1 MPYLIAIGAMT
12 PMFLLFLRQM
22 MGKTH
27 YQMVGLAIAATAAFV
42 FIRWPREEKVPCRE
56 SKLSNVLLVLGLVF
70 GIGSVMFVDTW
81 FCAVSVMLLLT
92 SLLMKIIDP
101 ETRGSLWPAVL
112 PMFVFLPLPM
122 QRDTMLITALQ
133 RYSAWFTSRLLDLP
147 PGIAHFLNGTSIM
160 VPGKPGYGVAA
171 ACSGVQSFFTLL
183 FIAMVVLVAYRRINS
198 TVAGGVLFSIIG
210 LLFIVPGMILGNSLL
225 FYIGLPFVLWGLLG
239 IRAMLL
245 VFAAVFWTM
254 FINVLRIFLI
264 PIMDSMDV
272 NLSEGIPH
280 ILLGWGAL
288 LVGVMLLLSTDQLI
302 LFIFG
307 PVDAEVGNSLPM
319 GKLVTRFWNQLL
331 GHTEDDKKTSRKK
344 AIPVS
349 NSSNLLAWIV
359 AGILALG
366 GLFQLV
372 DVARAYSQP
381 DITVQVFD
389 ADITQPMDATDL
401 PAQLET
407 WTLLEDGYSNERRD
421 RGSDLGRWTDRWRY
435 KSLNCNATVSFD
447 QTFPGWHELTT
458 CYRNGG
464 WKLVGGSRKVI
475 DTKEPGEPEGT
486 ENWQY
491 VEARFTR
498 ETGERGYLLF
508 SLFDGAGQGMA
519 PPLQADGL
527 QALYERAT
535 NRLTNRV
542 RRSLFSSEAY
552 QCQTFI
558 QHYGELSPEV
568 EEDIKNRYRDVR
580 QRLRTKFVERKGTQP
595 VGIPDEAT
603 PPAKPATAEQ

>member
-147 PGIAHFLNGTSIM
+147 PGIPHFLNGTSIM

-319 GKLVTRFWNQLL
+319 GKSVTRFWNQLL
-331 GHTEDDKKTSRKK
+331 GHAEDDKKTSRKK

-389 ADITQPMDATDL
+389 ADITQPMDASDL
-401 PAQLET
+401 PGQLET

-464 WKLVGGSRKVI
+464 WKLVAGSRKVT
-475 DTKEPGEPEGT
+475 DTKEPGDPEGT

-527 QALYERAT
+527 QALYERAR

-542 RRSLFSSEAY
+542 RRNLFSSEAY

-568 EEDIKNRYRDVR
+568 KEDIKNRYRDVR

-595 VGIPDEAT
+595 VGILDEAIA
-603 PPAKPATAEQ
+603 PAKPATAKQ